1 MSRSVVIAIVFSI
14 VVILWLFSGAINTGS
29 VSSTN
34 AQSNASN
41 ISSTNTDAEGSRTN
55 GSEDETSLFKVTVRD
70 MQALAVADVITL
82 QGDLEPART
91 ITVKSETRG
100 RVASIYVDNGT
111 RVSKGEHLIALAT
124 DDRQARLEKAQAEL
138 KLREVQLEAA
148 QKLETKRMVSGNQVE
163 EAVANVAAAKA
174 AVKQVK
180 VEINQTRIKASF
192 SGIVNHRHVE
202 LGDYL
207 SPGDPIADLIDD
219 AHIKIVAR
227 VPQQHISK
235 LNIGQAVEA
244 ELLDGTTID
253 GELSYISLNA
263 DSATRTF
270 RMEAIA
276 QQSSKLRL
284 GQSARVRLSLGEIM
298 AHKVSSSILSLAADG
313 NIYVNAVD
321 EDNKVVRYAANI
333 IKNDSDGVWLSGL
346 PKQIR
351 LIVVGQAFVAEGQ
364 TVLPVLESE
373 ANSETAS
380 TSKRKL
386 TNEDGA

>member
-14 VVILWLFSGAINTGS
+14 VVILWLLSGAFGTKPEPS
-29 VSSTN
+29 TDASSSTPN
-34 AQSNASN
+34 VSAESSNGGVLSEANSEN
-41 ISSTNTDAEGSRTN
+41 DA
-55 GSEDETSLFKVTVRD
+55 SLFKVTVRD
-70 MQALAVADVITL
+70 MAAHAVADIITL

-100 RVASIYVDNGT
+100 RVESIYVDNGT
-111 RVSKGEHLIALAT
+111 RVEKGAQLIALAT

-138 KLREVQLEAA
+138 KLREVQLDAA
-148 QKLETKRMVSGNQVE
+148 KKLEAKRMVSGNQVE

-180 VEINQTRIKASF
+180 VELNQTRIRASF
-192 SGIVNHRHVE
+192 AGIVNHRHVE

-207 SPGDPIADLIDD
+207 SPGDPIVDLIDD
-219 AHIKIVAR
+219 AHVKIVAR

-235 LNIGQAVEA
+235 LSNGQAVEA
-244 ELLDGTTID
+244 ELLDGTKIN
-253 GELSYISLNA
+253 GELSYVSYNA

-270 RMEAIA
+270 RIEAIV
-276 QQSSKLRL
+276 QQSAKVRL

-321 EDNKVVRYAANI
+321 DNDKVIRYSASI

-346 PKQIR
+346 PKQIK

-364 TVLPVLESE
+364 TVLPVPEDNKSASNKLSE
-373 ANSETAS
+373 NASEG
-380 TSKRKL
+380 
-386 TNEDGA
+386 GA

>member
-14 VVILWLFSGAINTGS
+14 VVILWLLSGAFGTKS
-29 VSSTN
+29 ESPTDALSSLP
-34 AQSNASN
+34 NAS
-41 ISSTNTDAEGSRTN
+41 AEDSN
-55 GSEDETSLFKVTVRD
+55 GTAASEVNSKNDGSLFKVTVRD
-70 MQALAVADVITL
+70 MEALSVADIITL

-100 RVASIYVDNGT
+100 RVESIYVDNGT
-111 RVSKGEHLIALAT
+111 RVEKGAQLIALAT

-138 KLREVQLEAA
+138 KLREVQLDAA
-148 QKLETKRMVSGNQVE
+148 KKLEAKRMVSGNQVE

-180 VEINQTRIKASF
+180 VKLNQTRIKASF
-192 SGIVNHRHVE
+192 AGIVNHRHVE

-207 SPGDPIADLIDD
+207 SPGDPIVDLIDD
-219 AHIKIVAR
+219 AHVKIVAR

-235 LNIGQAVEA
+235 LSNGQSVEA
-244 ELLDGTTID
+244 ELLDGTKIN
-253 GELSYISLNA
+253 GELSYVSHNA

-276 QQSSKLRL
+276 QQSAKLRL

-321 EDNKVVRYAANI
+321 EKNKVIRYSASI

-346 PKQIR
+346 PKQIK

-364 TVLPVLESE
+364 TVLPVLEGDVSANNNPSE
-373 ANSETAS
+373 DAPKGDA
-380 TSKRKL
+380 
-386 TNEDGA
+386 